1 MTWPT
6 HPHKAHPTCMHLPTL
21 PPLLAK
27 NAHVLNVDVE
37 SKSGFGS
44 VITTG
49 KDMLKILD
57 ESWTNLG
64 RIFWKVQLKDDEA
77 ISVSD
82 WLNLWNEMIQNAT
95 KEHDNQR
102 KYTHTHKAHNDNAHS
117 CITGIWYLHHW
128 KKGATKHTCTQLT
141 IIPYYKVD
149 TMIHVNSINLQI
161 ASNQHSSA
169 WPGTAK
175 LKSPQSHS

>member
-57 ESWTNLG
+57 ESWTYLLEG
-64 RIFWKVQLKDDEA
+64 AIERRWSDFSKWLIELVERDD
-77 ISVSD
+77 S
-82 WLNLWNEMIQNAT
+82 
-95 KEHDNQR
+95 
-102 KYTHTHKAHNDNAHS
+102 
-117 CITGIWYLHHW
+117 
-128 KKGATKHTCTQLT
+128 KGNKGTWQLT
-141 IIPYYKVD
+141 IKGNTHTKRTMTMPIVASQAFGICITEKKEQQNTRAHNLPSYHITKSILWFMSIP
-149 TMIHVNSINLQI
+149 SIC
-161 ASNQHSSA
+161 
-169 WPGTAK
+169 K
-175 LKSPQSHS
+175 

>member
-1 MTWPT
+1 MLVHQGENTWPT

-57 ESWTNLG
+57 ESWTYLLEG
-64 RIFWKVQLKDDEA
+64 AIERRWSDFSRWLIELVERDD
-77 ISVSD
+77 SKCNKGKLQS
-82 WLNLWNEMIQNAT
+82 
-95 KEHDNQR
+95 KEI
-102 KYTHTHKAHNDNAHS
+102 HTHKAHNDNARS

-128 KKGATKHTCTQLT
+128 KKVQQNTHAHNLPSYHITKSILWFMS
-141 IIPYYKVD
+141 IP
-149 TMIHVNSINLQI
+149 SIC
-161 ASNQHSSA
+161 
-169 WPGTAK
+169 K
-175 LKSPQSHS
+175 